1 MSLSTLSPAASAP
14 VEQAA
19 NDTERTR
26 VLRLVAVFLLNLLL
40 FVAVQVVTDNFL
52 AYSTRFPGWLLWSVG
67 TSGLRTMAVCSG
79 MLTVL
84 AIRRPWFGWL
94 LAMLI
99 ATLHAY
105 LYAFT
110 PWFHD
115 PLFFSHNLDV
125 YVGGE
130 AIYIWLFAFGAHA
143 VTRLARLGLPVAIDL
158 HARPPARRERRFQVS
173 DLLYA
178 TAVVAVYLGCISA
191 MPLNEEPFT
200 PHLGITLSVFFM
212 ASVSGT
218 ILWALSH
225 EQLRQAPWWWVVPWA
240 ALFPTLGELLINACV
255 FLGDNPYYWIEA
267 RVAETIGC
275 IGIATFNGLLL
286 RGLGFRWAR
295 AVNMRR
301 SREQQ

>member
-1 MSLSTLSPAASAP
+1 MSLATSSPAASR

-19 NDTERTR
+19 NDAERTR
-26 VLRLVAVFLLNLLL
+26 VLRLAAVFLLNLLL
-40 FVAVQVVTDNFL
+40 FVAVQIVTDNFL
-52 AYSTRFPGWLLWSVG
+52 SYSTQFPSWLVWSVG
-67 TSGLRTMAVCSG
+67 AFGLRTIAVCNG

-105 LYAFT
+105 FYAFT

-125 YVGGE
+125 YLGGE

-143 VTRLARLGLPVAIDL
+143 VTRLARLGLPVAIDF
-158 HARPPARRERRFQVS
+158 HTRPPARRERQFQVS

-191 MPLNEEPFT
+191 MPLYEEPFT

-212 ASVSGT
+212 ALVSGT
-218 ILWALSH
+218 VLWALLH
-225 EQLRQAPWWWVVPWA
+225 EQLRQAPWWWIVPWA

-255 FLGDNPYYWIEA
+255 FLGDNPYYWIEN
-267 RVAETIGC
+267 RVSETIGC
-275 IGIATFNGLLL
+275 IAIATCNGLLL
-286 RGLGFRWAR
+286 RGLGFRWAW
-295 AVNMRR
+295 AANLQRR
-301 SREQQ
+301 REQR